1 MLNRIVLIG
10 RLTRDPELRFTPN
23 GHAVC
28 SFTLAVDRP
37 FTNQDGNREADFI
50 NIVVWNKQGENC
62 AQYLAK
68 GRLAAVDGRLQIRS
82 YDGNDGQRRYVTEV
96 IADNVRFLSSRN
108 ESGNGYETGSSS
120 YGGNAGSRGAN
131 TYEPPSPSVAAAT
144 FEDNMPLTSDDLP
157 F

>member
-10 RLTRDPELRFTPN
+10 RLTREPELRFTPN

-37 FTNQDGNREADFI
+37 FTNQEGNRETDFI

-108 ESGNGYETGSSS
+108 EGNASSNSNNTGYESP
-120 YGGNAGSRGAN
+120 NLGAINSFEN
-131 TYEPPSPSVAAAT
+131 TA
-144 FEDNMPLTSDDLP
+144 PLTSDDLP

>member
-1 MLNRIVLIG
+1 M
-10 RLTRDPELRFTPN
+10 
-23 GHAVC
+23 
-28 SFTLAVDRP
+28 DRP
-37 FTNQDGNREADFI
+37 FTNQEGNRETDFI

-108 ESGNGYETGSSS
+108 EGNASSNSNNTGYESP
-120 YGGNAGSRGAN
+120 NLGAINSFEN
-131 TYEPPSPSVAAAT
+131 TA
-144 FEDNMPLTSDDLP
+144 PLTSDDLP

>member
-1 MLNRIVLIG
+1 MLDRIVLIG

-37 FTNQDGNREADFI
+37 FTNQEGNRETDFI

-108 ESGNGYETGSSS
+108 EGNASSNSNNTGYESP
-120 YGGNAGSRGAN
+120 NLGAINSFEN
-131 TYEPPSPSVAAAT
+131 TA
-144 FEDNMPLTSDDLP
+144 PLTSDDLP

>member
-10 RLTRDPELRFTPN
+10 RLTPRPLNCVLRQN

-37 FTNQDGNREADFI
+37 FTNQEGNRETDFI

-108 ESGNGYETGSSS
+108 EGNASSNSNNTGYESP
-120 YGGNAGSRGAN
+120 NLGAIN
-131 TYEPPSPSVAAAT
+131 SFETQRLSPAMIYR
-144 FEDNMPLTSDDLP
+144 FNK
-157 F
+157 FN

>member
-37 FTNQDGNREADFI
+37 FTNQEGNRETDFI

-68 GRLAAVDGRLQIRS
+68 GRMAAVDGRLQIRS

-108 ESGNGYETGSSS
+108 EGNASSNSNNTGYESP
-120 YGGNAGSRGAN
+120 NLGAINSFEN
-131 TYEPPSPSVAAAT
+131 TA
-144 FEDNMPLTSDDLP
+144 PLTSDDLP